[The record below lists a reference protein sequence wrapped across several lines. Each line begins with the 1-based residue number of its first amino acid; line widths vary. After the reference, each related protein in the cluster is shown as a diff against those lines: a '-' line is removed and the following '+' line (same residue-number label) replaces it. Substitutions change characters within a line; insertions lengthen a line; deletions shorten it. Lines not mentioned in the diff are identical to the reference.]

1 MEAEMKAKK
10 LGTEKVRWSLAR
22 FFYTGIND
30 PQLDEDVTK
39 LVSMYRNF
47 HSAHAG
53 KLEKT
58 LGLAMRDLVEMEML
72 GEKIGTYLSLLRSLE
87 VANPAVKAKEAEIN
101 VLTSKEAGEYCEF
114 FTIELAALSDEV
126 LLKWYAK
133 DTFVAKHRSWIEHTR
148 IFKPH
153 MLTEPVESALTKR
166 EPFGESSWG
175 EFHEE
180 LSSDIE
186 IRYRGKKKNLEE
198 ALDLM
203 NSLQSDDE
211 RAKVMELVNEALGGY
226 YAKYAAQTLWMVT
239 GSCAVEDEERKY
251 PHPMAYRNMSNRVSD
266 GMVDALHDAVRD
278 VASPLAKRFYR
289 LKAKHLGLDVLRWSD
304 KNAPIPL
311 TSDVKIPFD
320 EAKRMVLSA
329 YQNFSPTL
337 ASRVHGMFKE
347 NRVDAHVV
355 KGRADGAFCTWPVLP
370 DKKPHA
376 FVFLNYLGD
385 MRDVMTLAHEVGH
398 GVHGELAGFK
408 QGTLMCDV
416 PTAYAETASIF
427 GEMTTFNFLK
437 KRLLESKDKESL
449 LALLMQKLSDSMNTM
464 VRQIGFSNF
473 ERRIHGMDMASA
485 IWQKPKK
492 LSVEELNT
500 VWLETI
506 VELYGEAGEV
516 FTYEDM
522 DHFWTYV
529 SHFHSPFY
537 VYGYAFG
544 ELLTQSLYAAAPQY
558 GARFESLYLDLLRSG
573 STKSVVE
580 LLAPFGLDPTSKGF
594 WAHGIE
600 VGIGAMLKEAEELS
614 REMGIEL

>member
-1 MEAEMKAKK
+1 MKARK
-10 LGTEKVRWSLAR
+10 LGTEKVRWNLAK
-22 FFYTGIND
+22 FFYSGIDD
-30 PQLDEDVTK
+30 PQLDEDVKT
-39 LVSMYRNF
+39 LISMYRNF
-47 HSAHAG
+47 HLAHAG

-58 LGLAMRDLVEMEML
+58 LGRAMHDLVEMEML
-72 GEKIGTYLSLLRSLE
+72 GEKIGTFLSLVRSLN
-87 VANPAVKAKEAEIN
+87 VSNSAAKAKEAEIS
-101 VLTSKEAGEYCEF
+101 VLTSKEAGEHCEF
-114 FTIELAALSDEV
+114 FTIELAALPDEV
-126 LLKWYAK
+126 LTRWYTK
-133 DTFVAKHRSWIEHTR
+133 NKFVAKHRSWIEHSR

-153 MLTEPVESALTKR
+153 LLTEPVESALTKR
-166 EPFGESSWG
+166 EPFGEGAWG

-186 IRYRGKKKNLEE
+186 VGYRGKMKNLEE

-203 NSLQSDDE
+203 ESLRNDDE
-211 RAKVMELVNEALGGY
+211 RAKIMERINEALGGY
-226 YAKYAAQTLWMVT
+226 FAKYAAQTLWMVA
-239 GSCAVEDEERKY
+239 GSGAVEDEERKY

-266 GMVDALHDAVRD
+266 EMVNALHNAVRD

-320 EAKRMVLSA
+320 EAKQIVLSA
-329 YQNFSPTL
+329 YQNFSPIL
-337 ASRVHGMFKE
+337 ATRVRGMFEE

-408 QGTLMCDV
+408 QGTLMCNV

-437 KRLLESKDKESL
+437 KHLLEIGDKQAL

-473 ERRIHGMDMASA
+473 ERRIHGMDMAYV

-492 LSVEELNT
+492 LSVEEVNAI
-500 VWLETI
+500 WLETI

-529 SHFHSPFY
+529 SHFYSPFY

-544 ELLTQSLYAAAPQY
+544 ELLTQSLYAVAPRY
-558 GARFESLYLDLLRSG
+558 GDDFESLYLNLLRSG
-573 STKSVVE
+573 STKGVVE
-580 LLAPFGLDPTSKGF
+580 LLAPFGLNPEHEDF
-594 WAHGIE
+594 WVRGVN
-600 VGIGAMLKEAEELS
+600 VGIGRMLEEAEELS